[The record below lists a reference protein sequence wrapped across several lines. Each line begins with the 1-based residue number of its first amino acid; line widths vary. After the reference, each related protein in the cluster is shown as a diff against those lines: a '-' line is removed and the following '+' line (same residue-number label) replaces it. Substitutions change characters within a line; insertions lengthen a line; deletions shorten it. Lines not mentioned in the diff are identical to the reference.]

1 MGLDVLFYE
10 KGDRKDILMTITIKK
25 HNIAVVS
32 PFPDVD
38 KYKNGLLVLWQKL
51 TTAAWVDDF
60 FAFSERKPYVNTKQ
74 TFAPRTA

>member
-25 HNIAVVS
+25 HNIAVMS

-38 KYKNGLLVLWQKL
+38 KSQKNRQEWSSCAL
-51 TTAAWVDDF
+51 TKAYY
-60 FAFSERKPYVNTKQ
+60 SSLGG
-74 TFAPRTA
+74 